1 MSLLDLTAF
10 RAAPLVRD
18 PFDYLIL
25 PGFLRP
31 GHLAA
36 INADF
41 PKIDNPGSFPLGG
54 LSYGP
59 AFAALMDELRGPGMR
74 AAFEEKFGLSL
85 RGRPVMITVRGRCGD
100 RDGSIHT
107 DAVTKLIT
115 VLLYLSPKW
124 EAPGGRLRLLRSG
137 DNLDDV
143 VAEVPPQEGTLLTFR
158 RSDNSWHGHQRHI
171 GERRVIQLN
180 WVTSAWVERRERLR
194 HTFSAALK
202 RLLGKPGHAGAGEY
216 RAAS

>member
-1 MSLLDLTAF
+1 MALLDLTAF
-10 RAAPLVRD
+10 RATPLTRD
-18 PFDYLIL
+18 PFAYLIL

-31 GHLAA
+31 EHLKA
-36 INADF
+36 INAAF
-41 PKIDNPGSFPLGG
+41 PHIDDPGSFPLGG
-54 LSYGP
+54 LSYGR
-59 AFAALMDELRGPGMR
+59 AFGALVEELRGDAMR
-74 AAFEEKFGLSL
+74 SAFEEKFGLGL
-85 RGRPVMITVRGRCGD
+85 KGRPVTITVRGRCGE

-115 VLLYLSPKW
+115 VLIYLNPRW

-143 VAEVPPQEGTLLTFR
+143 IAEVPPREGTLLAFR
-158 RSDNSWHGHQRHI
+158 RSDNSWHGHQPHV

-194 HTFSAALK
+194 HTVSAALK
-202 RLLGKPGHAGAGEY
+202 RLLGGRPDGGEY

>member
-1 MSLLDLTAF
+1 MALLDLAAF
-10 RAAPLVRD
+10 RAAPLTRD

-31 GHLAA
+31 QHLAA
-36 INADF
+36 INDAF

-59 AFAALMDELRGPGMR
+59 AFAALMDELRGEAVR
-74 AAFEEKFGLSL
+74 SAFEAKFGLNL
-85 RGRPVMITVRGRCGD
+85 KGRPVTITVRGRCGD

-115 VLLYLSPKW
+115 VLIYLNPKW
-124 EAPGGRLRLLRSG
+124 EAPGGRLRLLRCG

-143 VAEVPPQEGTLLTFR
+143 IAEVPPREGTLLTFR
-158 RSDNSWHGHQRHI
+158 RSDNSWHGHQRYV

-194 HTFSAALK
+194 HTVSAAMK
-202 RLLGKPGHAGAGEY
+202 RLLGGKEEAEY